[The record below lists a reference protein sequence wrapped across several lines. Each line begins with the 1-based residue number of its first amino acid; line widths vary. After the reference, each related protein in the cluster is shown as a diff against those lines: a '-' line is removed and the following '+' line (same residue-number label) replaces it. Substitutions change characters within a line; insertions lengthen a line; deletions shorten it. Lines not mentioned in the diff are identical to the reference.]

1 MRTTVPLET
10 DGVLA
15 REGVVMDYPESN
27 IHLGL
32 SKTVWTFRSR
42 ARSGLGRRVASC
54 LSPHRFR
61 WLIVL
66 DNPGS
71 IRRPT
76 GRNECL
82 STYGC
87 EGYGSMGDKGW

>member
-10 DGVLA
+10 DCVIA

-66 DNPGS
+66 DNPVRV
-71 IRRPT
+71 RRPT
-76 GRNECL
+76 GCKRCS
-82 STYGC
+82 STCEC
-87 EGYGSMGDKGW
+87 EGYGSMGDEGW